1 MENFDIDRLYEE
13 LAEQDL
19 SVSQAEKEKDWS
31 RISHGLDLFD
41 EKRKNKK
48 RLLFIL
54 PFAMLLL
61 GSNFFWWNKVNTLEK
76 NISNNI
82 QQKRTIVFDTIVKHH
97 IIQKIDTIRKI
108 TIIKS
113 TIYDE
118 KGKIENISDNEKSM
132 DKNIF
137 STVIK
142 KEQFY
147 NQSNLSGNENIKSQ
161 EIILKTDTLTT
172 EKNNQKIVNQKIEP
186 IQDSTNTNEKSTVTI
201 EEKEN
206 VVKKEEKE
214 KTEEEKDIKSDI
226 TKIKPKIP
234 LIHTPTIGIDI
245 GSSFGLKDKKNAI
258 TDNYKLNFGVFL
270 GKKISLYAPIALQ
283 INNFES
289 TDSLK
294 PLGHNNP
301 FSSDNYKYKYT
312 EISNLKIL
320 RYGLQI
326 NYHIPLKNNSFSIGL
341 GLNNAIL
348 YAHEVKF
355 EYMNKITGEEKYI
368 KIATPQTKIKAESLN
383 FLASATIP
391 LNNRLSAK
399 GTLLHYTFLK
409 PNDYILEKS
418 MWQINLGLSYK
429 LK

>member
-19 SVSQAEKEKDWS
+19 SISQMEKEKDWS
-31 RISHGLDLFD
+31 KISHGLDLFD

-54 PFAMLLL
+54 PFALLLL
-61 GSNFFWWNKVNTLEK
+61 GSNFFWWNKVDALEK
-76 NISNNI
+76 SISSNI
-82 QQKRTIVFDTIVKHH
+82 QQKTTIVFDTIVKHH
-97 IIQKIDTIRKI
+97 VIQKIDTIRKI
-108 TIIKS
+108 TILKS

-118 KGKIENISDNEKSM
+118 KEKAKNISDNVQNI
-132 DKNIF
+132 DKNNF
-137 STVIK
+137 STLIK
-142 KEQFY
+142 KEQFH
-147 NQSNLSGNENIKSQ
+147 NQSNLSGDENIKSQ

-172 EKNNQKIVNQKIEP
+172 EKNNQQIVNQKIEP
-186 IQDSTNTNEKSTVTI
+186 IKDSTNTSENLTAEV

-214 KTEEEKDIKSDI
+214 KIEEEKGKKSDI

-234 LIHTPTIGIDI
+234 LIHTPMIGIDI
-245 GSSFGLKDKKNAI
+245 GSSFGTKDKKNAI

-270 GKKISLYAPIALQ
+270 GKKISLCAPLALQ

-289 TDSLK
+289 ADSVK
-294 PLGHNNP
+294 PLGHNTP

-312 EISNLKIL
+312 EISNLKTL

-326 NYHIPLKNNSFSIGL
+326 SYHIPLKNNSFAIGL

-368 KIATPQTKIKAESLN
+368 KTTVPQTKIKAESLN
-383 FLASATIP
+383 LLVSATIP

-409 PNDYILEKS
+409 PNDYILGKS
-418 MWQINLGLSYK
+418 MWQINFGLNYT